1 MFKDDFKTIARAHHL
16 ALATERSYWGAA
28 RNYIKWI
35 GAKSADDLCKEP
47 TENFRKFLSE
57 MANDGER
64 VEGDEGV
71 SASTQNLHF
80 HAVRFLLEK
89 VMGCELG
96 DLSKIPRATGHV
108 RIVDVPDDD
117 TAKRLVKNIPGQN
130 GTALRTIYGTAGR
143 LNDILRL
150 RVKDLD
156 FRKKLIAIQQSK
168 GDKARLVPMPGGLI
182 SELSALV
189 DERERVHN
197 ADLVSGYGW
206 VHMPGRLAK
215 KYPGEEKSLGWQ
227 YLFASPHV
235 SQDPI
240 TKNWG
245 RHHIFEVTLQRALI
259 ESRRKLRIKR
269 RYTIHSLRHACAQF
283 WERHDVPLS
292 KIKDLLGHANIQ
304 TTMGYLQSGKK
315 SVANVP
321 TPI

>member
-1 MFKDDFKTIARAHHL
+1 MFKDNFQTIARAHHL

-28 RNYIKWI
+28 RNYIKWL

-64 VEGDEGV
+64 IEGDEGV

-117 TAKRLVKNIPGQN
+117 TAKRLVENIPGQN

-150 RVKDLD
+150 GAIG
-156 FRKKLIAIQQSK
+156 FRIVGSLIGQITQAITFPALTLAMVMPSHSPRI
-168 GDKARLVPMPGGLI
+168 AR
-182 SELSALV
+182 
-189 DERERVHN
+189 
-197 ADLVSGYGW
+197 
-206 VHMPGRLAK
+206 
-215 KYPGEEKSLGWQ
+215 
-227 YLFASPHV
+227 
-235 SQDPI
+235 
-240 TKNWG
+240 
-245 RHHIFEVTLQRALI
+245 
-259 ESRRKLRIKR
+259 
-269 RYTIHSLRHACAQF
+269 
-283 WERHDVPLS
+283 
-292 KIKDLLGHANIQ
+292 
-304 TTMGYLQSGKK
+304 
-315 SVANVP
+315 
-321 TPI
+321 